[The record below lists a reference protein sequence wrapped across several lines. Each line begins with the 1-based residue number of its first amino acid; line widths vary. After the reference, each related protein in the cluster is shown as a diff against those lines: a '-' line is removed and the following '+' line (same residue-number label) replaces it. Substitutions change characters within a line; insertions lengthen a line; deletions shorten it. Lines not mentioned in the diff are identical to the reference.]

1 MDDSAYL
8 YKLDLNKLM
17 ELYNNPNDINDKKIV
32 LDVLRKKYPNYAE
45 ELKTSR
51 IYADMAAM
59 GLPLA
64 AAVKTVGAIPAAY
77 ATYKS
82 KARAPATGSD
92 VRSVGG
98 KTRRNRRSLKQRKR
112 KHSRR
117 RR

>member
-1 MDDSAYL
+1 
-8 YKLDLNKLM
+8 M

-45 ELKTSR
+45 QLKTSR

-59 GLPLA
+59 GFPVA
-64 AAVKTVGAIPAAY
+64 AAVKTIGAVPAAY
-77 ATYKS
+77 AKYQSNKT
-82 KARAPATGSD
+82 RAPATGSY